1 MLVEGNYSRVG
12 DSTRRLLSLGRGS
25 HEHAPKMIGPTAR
38 EQPKPNQPSPPCDIS
53 VDEDLNEVWM
63 A

>member
-12 DSTRRLLSLGRGS
+12 DSTRRLLPLGRGS
-25 HEHAPKMIGPTAR
+25 LNMPPKMIGPTAR
-38 EQPKPNQPSPPCDIS
+38 EQPKLNQPSPSCDIS
-53 VDEDLNEVWM
+53 AGEDFNEVRM